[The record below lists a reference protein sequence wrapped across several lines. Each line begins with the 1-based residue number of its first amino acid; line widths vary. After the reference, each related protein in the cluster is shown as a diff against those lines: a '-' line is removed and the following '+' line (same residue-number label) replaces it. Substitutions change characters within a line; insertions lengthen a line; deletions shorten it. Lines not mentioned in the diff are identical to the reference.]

1 MDLSKLPRPKVIEE
15 LDYKKILSDMK
26 NELISKDPEFS
37 ALVESDPAIKI
48 LEICAWRELLLR
60 QRINNAAHANL
71 LAFSTEADLEHL
83 GAFYSVF
90 RLEDESDDR
99 FRERISAKI
108 CGWSTAGSKDHYV
121 YHALS
126 ADPRVKHA
134 RAESPRP
141 GLVRISI
148 LSAEGDGTPTEDLLD
163 SVRQTIVSDDVR
175 VLTDT
180 VEVVGVTM
188 VPVYVRA
195 KVELEVG
202 VPHSLVDT
210 VKSNCVRMFQNN
222 QKLGWSVHK
231 CWLLAQ
237 LFSEGVKHVEL
248 LEPLDDVM
256 IEPHECV
263 ALKGVELIT

>member
-1 MDLSKLPRPKVIEE
+1 MDLSKLPPPKVIEE

-26 NELISKDPEFS
+26 AELISKDPEFS

-71 LAFSTEADLEHL
+71 LAFSAGSNLEHL

-90 RLEDESDDR
+90 RQVDETDDR
-99 FRERISAKI
+99 FRERISTKI
-108 CGWSTAGSKDHYV
+108 SGWSTAGSKDHYI

-148 LSAEGDGTPTEDLLD
+148 LSNVGDGTPTEALLD
-163 SVRQTIVSDDVR
+163 SVRSSLVSDEVR

-180 VEVVGVTM
+180 VEVAGVTM
-188 VPVYVRA
+188 VPVYVSARIG
-195 KVELEVG
+195 LETG
-202 VPHSLVDT
+202 VPHTLISTIEINLIQKFKD
-210 VKSNCVRMFQNN
+210 N

-248 LEPLDDVM
+248 LEPWEDVI
-256 IEPHECV
+256 IEPDECV
-263 ALKGVELIT
+263 ALKGIDII

>member
-1 MDLSKLPRPKVIEE
+1 MTDLSKLPAPNVMEV
-15 LDYKKILSDMK
+15 LDYQRILDGMK
-26 NELISKDPEFS
+26 AQLIEKDPEFS

-71 LAFSTEADLEHL
+71 LAFSTNADLEHL
-83 GAFYSVF
+83 GAFYNVQRQS
-90 RLEDESDDR
+90 EESDER
-99 FRERISAKI
+99 YRVRISAKI
-108 CGWSTAGSKDHYV
+108 SGWSTAGSKAHYV

-134 RAESPRP
+134 RAESPEP
-141 GLVRISI
+141 GLVRISV
-148 LSAEGDGTPTEDLLD
+148 LSNEGDGTPTKDLLQ
-163 SVRQTIVSDDVR
+163 SVRRFITQDHVR

-188 VPVYVRA
+188 ITLHVKA
-195 KVELEVG
+195 HIELETG
-202 VPHSLVDT
+202 VPPTLLRQIE
-210 VKSNCVRMFQNN
+210 SNCVHRFRNN

-237 LFSEGVKHVEL
+237 LFTEGVKHVEL
-248 LEPLDDVM
+248 LSPVEDVVVQ
-256 IEPHECV
+256 PDECV
-263 ALKGVELIT
+263 ALQSVTLL